1 MPKIKVLLPN
11 SDHQFLAEIDW
22 NFTQIISTY
31 ITLLNNVQGFIRFM
45 TNYLGAGAKEIAVG
59 AAEVRGNFVKQLLGL
74 NFKTRGTPTDFTCFI
89 YLTK

>member
-1 MPKIKVLLPN
+1 
-11 SDHQFLAEIDW
+11 
-22 NFTQIISTY
+22 
-31 ITLLNNVQGFIRFM
+31 M